1 MSCLTKDMLK
11 VSMFLNKQSSPKYWD
26 FIALKKLV
34 SVILTYQMR
43 SIEYAITNAVKTVI
57 NVMCI
62 VICITNIHANFT
74 NTHRP
79 TN

>member
-1 MSCLTKDMLK
+1 MSCLTKDMSQ

-43 SIEYAITNAVKTVI
+43 SIEYAITNAVKIVI

-62 VICITNIHANFT
+62 VICITNIHAKFT